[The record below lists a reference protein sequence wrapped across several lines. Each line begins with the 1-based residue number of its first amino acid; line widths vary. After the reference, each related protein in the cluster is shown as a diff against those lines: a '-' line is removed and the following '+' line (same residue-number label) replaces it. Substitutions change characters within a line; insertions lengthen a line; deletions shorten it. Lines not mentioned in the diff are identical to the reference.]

1 MVWFVIT
8 ARPVASIGDENA
20 NCAPALSEQGSF
32 GMKHRHLEQTRSLR
46 ERLVDEINCLREEAH
61 LLPPSHRR
69 EMLLRRAQQDET
81 AMQIDAW
88 LSSPGLRAPT

>member
-1 MVWFVIT
+1 MVWFLIT

-32 GMKHRHLEQTRSLR
+32 AMKRRHCEQTQSLR
-46 ERLVDEINCLREEAH
+46 ERLVDEINCLREEARR
-61 LLPPSHRR
+61 LPPSRRR
-69 EMLLRRAQQDET
+69 EMLLHRAQQDET

>member
-8 ARPVASIGDENA
+8 ARPVASTGDENA
-20 NCAPALSEQGSF
+20 NCAPALSELGSF
-32 GMKHRHLEQTRSLR
+32 AMKRHHFDPTPSLK
-46 ERLVDEINCLREEAH
+46 ERLVDEINYLREEAR

-69 EMLLRRAQQDET
+69 DILLRRAQQDET
-81 AMQIDAW
+81 TMQIDAW

>member
-1 MVWFVIT
+1 
-8 ARPVASIGDENA
+8 
-20 NCAPALSEQGSF
+20 
-32 GMKHRHLEQTRSLR
+32 MKHRHLEQTRSLR